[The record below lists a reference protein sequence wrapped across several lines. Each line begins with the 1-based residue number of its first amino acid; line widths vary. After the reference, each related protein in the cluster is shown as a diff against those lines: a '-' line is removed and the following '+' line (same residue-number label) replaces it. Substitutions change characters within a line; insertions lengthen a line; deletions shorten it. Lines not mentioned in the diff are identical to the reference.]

1 MEGKCKH
8 ACLFRYCK
16 KYQKKIELKQKKRD
30 LNQVPDFVD
39 QLSKA
44 YNKAQIHQKMRNGF
58 DHEKIVEVFNAS
70 ELFNRDS
77 ISSAIENTE
86 AG

>member
-1 MEGKCKH
+1 
-8 ACLFRYCK
+8 
-16 KYQKKIELKQKKRD
+16 
-30 LNQVPDFVD
+30 
-39 QLSKA
+39 
-44 YNKAQIHQKMRNGF
+44 MRNGF